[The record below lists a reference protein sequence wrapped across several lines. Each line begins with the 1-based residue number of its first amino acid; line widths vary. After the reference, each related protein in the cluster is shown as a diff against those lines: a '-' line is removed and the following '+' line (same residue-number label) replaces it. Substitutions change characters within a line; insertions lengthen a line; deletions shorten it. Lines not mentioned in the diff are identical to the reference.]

1 MPRFKVKCYDYEAA
15 KWDGIEPHDI
25 KAQDEQEAAERVCG
39 GPLIEEG
46 KPGQLRAQVW
56 SASMPSARKMFYIP
70 ARPIS
75 N

>member
-1 MPRFKVKCYDYEAA
+1 MPHFKVKCYEAA
-15 KWDGIEPHDI
+15 KWDEIEPRDI
-25 KAQDEQEAAERVCG
+25 KAQDEREAAERVCG
-39 GPLIEEG
+39 RPLIEGG

-56 SASMPSARKMFYIP
+56 PASKPSAKKMFYFP